1 MRKTI
6 VMGMVAAAATSA
18 GCARDR
24 NETGGPTVERN
35 YQVGGF
41 ERIEVAGSYDVEVH
55 TGPAPGINGALRPLQ
70 TRRSIQT

>member
-1 MRKTI
+1 MRKAI

-24 NETGGPTVERN
+24 NETGGPTVERD

-41 ERIEVAGSYDVEVH
+41 ERIEVAGSYDVESTPV
-55 TGPAPGINGALRPLQ
+55 RPRASM
-70 TRRSIQT
+70 RRVRKRNLSA